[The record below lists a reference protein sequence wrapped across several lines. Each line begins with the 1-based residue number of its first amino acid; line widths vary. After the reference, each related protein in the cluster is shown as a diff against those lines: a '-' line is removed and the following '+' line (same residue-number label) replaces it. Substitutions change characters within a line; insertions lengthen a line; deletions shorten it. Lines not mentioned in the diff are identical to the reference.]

1 MINVMN
7 ASIKAISYYLP
18 EGELTNEDI
27 NRDFPEWSIEKI
39 ADKTGI
45 YTRHIAAENVCSSD
59 LGIESA
65 KKLFE
70 EHNIDKNEI
79 DFILFCTQSP
89 DYFFPTSACIIQEKL
104 GLLTTTGALDFNLGC
119 SGFVYGLGLAKG
131 LVESGVAKNLL
142 LITAET
148 YSKLMHPKD
157 KSVRT
162 LIGDGSACTLISNSD
177 NGRIGPFI
185 LGTDGSGAEKII
197 LRAGAFRLPKTE
209 ETGLDE
215 IDEFGNITNKNSMYM
230 NGADVFNFTLKTIP
244 VVVNN
249 LYEKSGLSEDQIDL
263 YIFHQANKYMLD
275 AIRKKLKIP
284 EEKFFIFMSDCGNT
298 VSSTIPIALYNAI
311 KEGKA
316 GPGSKIMVVGFG
328 VGLSWGAG
336 IINL

>member
-1 MINVMN
+1 MN

-18 EGELTNEDI
+18 VGELTNEDI

-39 ADKTGI
+39 SEKTGVH
-45 YTRHIAAENVCSSD
+45 TRHIAAENECSSD

-70 EHNIDKNEI
+70 EHNINKNEI

-89 DYFFPTSACIIQEKL
+89 DYFFPTSACLIQEKL
-104 GLLTTTGALDFNLGC
+104 GVPTSTGALDFNLGC

-131 LVESGVAKNLL
+131 LLESGTAKNIL

-162 LIGDGSACTLISNSD
+162 IIGDGAACTLISDSNNESL
-177 NGRIGPFI
+177 GPFI
-185 LGTDGSGAEKII
+185 FGTDGKGAEKII
-197 LRAGAFRLPKTE
+197 LRAGGFRLPKSV
-209 ETGLDE
+209 ETGADE
-215 IDEFGNITNKNSMYM
+215 IDEFGNVTNKNSMYM

-244 VVVNN
+244 GLVNN

-275 AIRKKLKIP
+275 ALRKKLKIS
-284 EEKFFIFMSDCGNT
+284 EEKFYIFLTNCGNT

>member
-1 MINVMN
+1 MY
-7 ASIKAISYYLP
+7 ASIKAISYFLP

-39 ADKTGI
+39 SDKTGI
-45 YTRHIAAENVCSSD
+45 LTRHIAAENVCSSD

-70 EHNIDKNEI
+70 EHRIDKNEI

-104 GLLTTTGALDFNLGC
+104 GLPTSVGALDFNLGC

-131 LVESGVAKNLL
+131 LLESGAAKNIL

-162 LIGDGSACTLISNSD
+162 IIGDGAATTLISASD
-177 NGRIGPFI
+177 NGNLGPFI
-185 LGTDGSGAEKII
+185 FGTDGKGAEKII
-197 LRAGAFRLPKTE
+197 LRAGAFRLPKSE
-209 ETGLDE
+209 ETGVDKV
-215 IDEFGNITNKNSMYM
+215 DEFGNITNENSMYM
-230 NGADVFNFTLKTIP
+230 NGADVFNFSLKTIP
-244 VVVNN
+244 ELVSN
-249 LYEKSGLSEDQIDL
+249 LLTKSGLSDDQIDL

-275 AIRKKLKIP
+275 ALRKKLKIP
-284 EEKFFIFMSDCGNT
+284 EEKFYIFMSNCGNT

-311 KEGKA
+311 KENKVKV
-316 GPGSKIMVVGFG
+316 GSKIMVVGFG
-328 VGLSWGAG
+328 VGLSWAG
-336 IINL
+336 GIVNL